1 MEKKYENTL
10 VVIGVHTAKFE
21 NEKDPESILKAMARY
36 EIDHPVVNDAK
47 QAIWNT
53 YGVQSWP
60 TMFLIDPEGNAV
72 GKIADERV
80 YETLDRAIGD
90 LVRAHRKK
98 GTLSE
103 RKIRFQ
109 VTKGVEHGDG
119 PLFFP
124 GKILA
129 DDVGDR
135 LFIADSTHH
144 RLVVTTLAGKKLD
157 IIGTGTPGKADG
169 PYDKASFSDPQGMA
183 LDGNTLYVADRKN
196 HLIRAVDLKAKTVK
210 TIAGT
215 GVQYNVWLARP
226 EDRWRGGLALRMGL
240 NSPWDVLVHDKIL
253 YIAEAGNH
261 QIWTLDL
268 TTKQLNPYAGNGME
282 NIVDGPRA
290 QSCFA
295 QPSGLTADGN
305 MLYVADSEVS
315 AIRAVPLVGKQGNV
329 QTIVGTGL
337 FDFGDQDGFGPQ
349 VRLQHALAVLAHE
362 GKLLVLD
369 TYNDKL
375 KIIDPSTRQCVSV
388 MGGKDAKGEPIFNE
402 PAGISLAYGKLYI
415 ADTNAHRIQ
424 VVDIKTREL
433 NTLVLEGVR
442 APSRLKQV
450 DEKSSKK

>member
-1 MEKKYENTL
+1 MEKKYENQL

-21 NEKDPESILKAMARY
+21 NEKAPDSILKAMARY
-36 EIDHPVVNDAK
+36 EIDHPVVNDAR
-47 QAIWNT
+47 QAIWNA

-72 GKIADERV
+72 GKIADEHV
-80 YETLDRAIGD
+80 YDTLDNAIGNV
-90 LVRAHRKK
+90 VRAHRKK

-109 VTKGVEHGDG
+109 TTKGVEHGDG

-129 DDVGDR
+129 DDIGDR

-144 RLVVTTLAGKKLD
+144 RLVVTTLAGKKID
-157 IIGTGTPGKADG
+157 IIGTGAPGKADG
-169 PYDKASFSDPQGMA
+169 AFDKATFNDPQGMA
-183 LDGNTLYVADRKN
+183 LADNILYVADRKN

-215 GVQYNVWLARP
+215 GVQNM
-226 EDRWRGGLALRMGL
+226 DRQRGGPALRTGL
-240 NSPWDVLVHDKIL
+240 NSPWDVLVYDKIM
-253 YIAEAGNH
+253 YIALAGNH

-268 TTKQLNPYAGNGME
+268 AAKRLMPYAGNGFE
-282 NIVDGPRA
+282 DIKDGLLT

-295 QPSGLTADGN
+295 QPSGLTTDGTT
-305 MLYVADSEVS
+305 LYVADSEVS
-315 AIRAVPLVGKQGNV
+315 AIRAVPLVGKGNV
-329 QTIVGTGL
+329 VKTIVGTGL
-337 FDFGDQDGFGPQ
+337 FDFGDRDGIGPQ
-349 VRLQHALAVLAHE
+349 VRLQHALGVLAHE

-369 TYNDKL
+369 TYNSKL
-375 KIIDPSTRQCVSV
+375 KIIDPSTQQCVSV
-388 MGGKDAKGEPIFNE
+388 LGGKNTKGEPYLNE
-402 PAGISLAYGKLYI
+402 PAGFSLAFGKLYI

-433 NTLVLEGVR
+433 STLPLEGIR
-442 APSRLKQV
+442 APSRLRQV
-450 DEKSSKK
+450 DEKGSKR